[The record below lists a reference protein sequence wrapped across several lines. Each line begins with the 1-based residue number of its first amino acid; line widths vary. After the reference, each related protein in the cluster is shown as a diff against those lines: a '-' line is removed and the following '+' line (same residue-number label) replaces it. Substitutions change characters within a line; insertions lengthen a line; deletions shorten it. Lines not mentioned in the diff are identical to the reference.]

1 MVLLWPGH
9 RLGYRMVVHHLRQ
22 PLLRSLPLTS
32 FLPVPSPAELA
43 RVIHVGA
50 GLDVPFVW
58 VVDGGGSGINPTQDE
73 NEAIE
78 GDGRSVLVV
87 CRESRARDRSGS
99 SAGPAETSSITG

>member
-1 MVLLWPGH
+1 MLLWPGH
-9 RLGYRMVVHHLRQ
+9 RLGHRMVVRHLHQ
-22 PLLRSLPLTS
+22 PLLLSLPLTS
-32 FLPVPSPAELA
+32 LLPAPSPAELA

-58 VVDGGGSGINPTQDE
+58 VVDGGGSGISPTQDE
-73 NEAIE
+73 NEAVE

-99 SAGPAETSSITG
+99 SARPAETSSITG